1 MKINKKLLPI
11 KVHYFLRYAGA
22 APLVMLLPLIVR
34 SKGLSPQT
42 VGVLWTVMPMVG
54 LIANSICGMLADYF
68 KAYRT
73 IFLASIT
80 SLTVGLVAMYWIPEL
95 PVAAQASEE
104 TFNLT
109 LVGNA
114 TLSSSAFLA
123 NSSTLALELAGV
135 DPEMTVGEGQAAP
148 LALPPGKGT
157 SGIPE
162 ETESVA
168 SFLHYP
174 QFWIIVLALLLEQMG
189 ITICIMMSDSVCFQI
204 LGSERHLYGRQR
216 LWGTIGM
223 GVMAIV
229 SGALVDIYS
238 QGLPQKDYLPAIISC
253 IVLMSADILVV
264 ARMKIPYSSDEKLKM
279 GKVGNSLVHPEV
291 LLFLMTVYVMGAS
304 LGIVWI
310 FKLMLV
316 EDVALAWNSDF
327 PALKLLQGLVLGIET
342 FGGEVPFFFLSG
354 VIIERLGYTGVLIVS
369 VLSTGLRCSL
379 YYTVSNPWCF
389 LPIELLN
396 GLSYSVFHS
405 VMGAY
410 ASHIAPPG
418 AQATVQS
425 VFRSTFYV
433 GLSTAGFLGG
443 LLYNTQGG
451 SIAFLKVGVFDLI
464 YVLVFILLHFLVKKY
479 CIAGEAS
486 CVALQDDAK
495 QNDPV
500 NRVPEMEK
508 LFLEKKPQEAS
519 GSMSRIHEDTKNE
532 CVRFIV

>member
-109 LVGNA
+109 LLGNA

-253 IVLMSADILVV
+253 IVFMSADILVV
-264 ARMKIPYSSDEKLKM
+264 ARMKIPYCSDEKLKM
-279 GKVGNSLVHPEV
+279 GKVGNILVHPEV

-304 LGIVWI
+304 LGIVFI

-354 VIIERLGYTGVLIVS
+354 MIIKWLGYTGVLITS
-369 VLSTGLRCSL
+369 VLSTGLRCTL
-379 YYTVSNPWCF
+379 YYTVSNPWYF

-396 GLSYSVFHS
+396 GVSFSLFQS

-410 ASHIAPPG
+410 ASHIAPPE
-418 AQATVQS
+418 AQATIQS
-425 VFRSTFYV
+425 LVRASFSIGV
-433 GLSTAGFLGG
+433 STAGFLGG

-451 SIAFLKVGVFDLI
+451 SITFLKVGVFDLI
-464 YVLVFILLHFLVKKY
+464 YVLVFSLLHFLINKY
-479 CIAGEAS
+479 CTGEAS
-486 CVALQDDAK
+486 CVALQDGAK
-495 QNDPV
+495 QNDPRQGGSV
-500 NRVPEMEK
+500 SGDVPGREIPVGRGE
-508 LFLEKKPQEAS
+508 
-519 GSMSRIHEDTKNE
+519 HEQDL
-532 CVRFIV
+532 

>member
-11 KVHYFLRYAGA
+11 KVHYFLRYAGTA
-22 APLVMLLPLIVR
+22 TLVKLFPLIVR

-54 LIANSICGMLADYF
+54 LIVNSICGMLADYF

-95 PVAAQASEE
+95 PIAAQASEE
-104 TFNLT
+104 AFNLT

-114 TLSSSAFLA
+114 TLSSSTFLA
-123 NSSTLALELAGV
+123 NSSTLALKVAGV
-135 DPEMTVGEGQAAP
+135 DPEMTVGEGQVTP
-148 LALPPGKGT
+148 LALSPGEGT

-162 ETESVA
+162 ESEGVA
-168 SFLHYP
+168 SLLCYP
-174 QFWIIVLALLLEQMG
+174 QFWLIVFILLLEQIG
-189 ITICIMMSDSVCFQI
+189 LYTCIVMTDSVCFQI

-253 IVLMSADILVV
+253 IVFMSADILVV

-291 LLFLMTVYVMGAS
+291 LLFLMTVYMMGAS

-327 PALKLLQGLVLGIET
+327 PALKLLQGLVLGIES
-342 FGGEVPFFFLSG
+342 FGAEMPFFFLSG
-354 VIIERLGYTGVLIVS
+354 MTIKWLGYTGVLITS
-369 VLSTGLRCSL
+369 VLSTGLKCSL
-379 YYTVSNPWCF
+379 YYTVSNPWYF

-396 GLSYSVFHS
+396 GLSYSLFHS

-410 ASHIAPPG
+410 ASHIAPAG

-425 VFRSTFYV
+425 LVRAAFSIGV
-433 GLSTAGFLGG
+433 STAGFLGG

-451 SIAFLKVGVFDLI
+451 SITFLKVGVFDLI
-464 YVLVFILLHFLVKKY
+464 YAFVFALLHFLINKY
-479 CIAGEAS
+479 CTGEAS
-486 CVALQDDAK
+486 CVALQDGAK
-495 QNDPV
+495 QNDPRQRGV
-500 NRVPEMEK
+500 DGGGVPREEIPLNRGE
-508 LFLEKKPQEAS
+508 
-519 GSMSRIHEDTKNE
+519 HEQDS
-532 CVRFIV
+532 